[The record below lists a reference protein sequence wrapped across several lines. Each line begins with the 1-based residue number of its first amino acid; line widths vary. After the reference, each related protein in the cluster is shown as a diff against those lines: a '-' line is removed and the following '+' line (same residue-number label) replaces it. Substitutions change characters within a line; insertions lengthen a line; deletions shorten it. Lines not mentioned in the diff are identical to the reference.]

1 MARRRRK
8 SSKSVSTANAQGLG
22 QGVSPSRV
30 QYPSFPTRAPAW
42 GVVSMMQLPPR
53 FQAWTAQSS
62 DRMARADALLK
73 RHKAQQ
79 ALASQVS
86 ETSPAQR
93 SSDRARDHRCKERPD
108 SKKAARTPKGS
119 GGFRKFVPWC

>member
-1 MARRRRK
+1 MMARRRRK
-8 SSKSVSTANAQGLG
+8 TTKSASPTKGLG

-79 ALASQVS
+79 ALASQSS

-93 SSDRARDHRCKERPD
+93 SSDRARDRRCKERPD
-108 SKKAARTPKGS
+108 SKRAARTPKGS
-119 GGFRKFVPWC
+119 GGSRKFVPWC